1 MTGRTSHGLMMT
13 FFLVQV
19 PLLVAERLLGAALRW
34 VGGGG
39 G

>member
-1 MTGRTSHGLMMT
+1 MA

-34 VGGGG
+34 GGWMGEVGGWVGE
-39 G
+39 